1 MSKLTVYKHNQWSL
15 EREVEVPNLES
26 IFWKESAYEDGEFIL
41 KTRDTFNIN
50 HLRSGSY
57 VTCDCEGTPRDRLHL
72 MVVTS
77 VNVKRDSLG
86 QVDIEIKGKNA
97 SIMWKYQPCLPNIES
112 INKEINVWDDKTPKG
127 AMYLTLLRGHEYA
140 AKSFVNF
147 DYDNINSN
155 SNEILADDNRIERID
170 IGRRTVYDVCR
181 EISQAYLISFYG
193 VIRSVSDP
201 RFAMVYFYP
210 IDTGNAVTFDYK
222 AGDIL
227 SENYTHDN
235 SNMYHEVRVFTPDAS
250 DHYSDD
256 GEYGDYFY
264 RLGFADH
271 EDFEDE
277 RRKVEAQQQAN
288 LEAVKRQ
295 RELAESE
302 GRDYTPAE
310 LADIYL
316 RALQNGLENV
326 GYYYEQKAQAH
337 AKAKEL
343 LRARQTDKF
352 YSFEISPDAR
362 RKYRKDYDLGHV
374 VTVKTSWGDA
384 IEMLVSSFV
393 RYEEYGMYKEYPE
406 LIEYKR

>member
-1 MSKLTVYKHNQWSL
+1 MSKLRIYKHDQWSL
-15 EREVEVPNLES
+15 EREREVPHLES
-26 IFWKESAYEDGEFIL
+26 IFWKESAYEDGEFVL
-41 KTRDTFNIN
+41 KTRDKENIR
-50 HLRSGSY
+50 LLKSGSY
-57 VTCDCEGTPRDRLHL
+57 ITCDCKGAPRKNLHL
-72 MVVTS
+72 MVVTT

-86 QVDIEIKGKNA
+86 LLDIEIKGKNA
-97 SIMWKYQPCLPNIES
+97 SVMWKYQPCLPNIDS

-140 AKSFVNF
+140 EKSYVNF
-147 DYDNINSN
+147 DYDDINSN
-155 SNEILADDNRIERID
+155 SDEILVDDNRIERID
-170 IGRRTVYDVCR
+170 VGRRTVYDVCR

-193 VIRSVSDP
+193 VIRSVPDP

-210 IDTGNAVTFDYK
+210 ILTDRGVTFSYEN
-222 AGDIL
+222 GDIL

-235 SNMYHEVRVFTPDAS
+235 SNMYHEIRVFTPDAS
-250 DHYSDD
+250 DNYSDD
-256 GEYGDYFY
+256 GDYGDYFY

-271 EDFEDE
+271 QDFEDE
-277 RRKVEAQQQAN
+277 RKKVEAQQQAN

-295 RELAESE
+295 REMAESE

-326 GYYYEQKAQAH
+326 GYYYEQKSQAY

-352 YSFEISPDAR
+352 YSFEISPSAR
-362 RKYRKDYDLGHV
+362 YKYREDYDLGHV
-374 VTVKTSWGDA
+374 VRVHTSWDDRVD
-384 IEMLVSSFV
+384 MLVASFV
-393 RYEEYGMYKEYPE
+393 RYEEQGMYKEYPE